1 MAEYASYPFEVLVVH
16 VPLLSLRSGSF
27 AEISEAALGAEE
39 HGPIAEEGSP
49 GTGATTGPRQLVYPA
64 TLNKHIDVAVHLAAG
79 RRTLALQLLL
89 PFLLAGGPGMVDSGV
104 NMCSISCCNLL
115 GVAFLVIST
124 HLVREQAYMYI
135 CLLYT
140 SPSPR
145 DA

>member
-1 MAEYASYPFEVLVVH
+1 MIPRVTHTHTHLNIRLSRGLIPWPSMRATLSKSWWFM

-104 NMCSISCCNLL
+104 NMCQ
-115 GVAFLVIST
+115 FL
-124 HLVREQAYMYI
+124 AAI
-135 CLLYT
+135 CWGHKANRT
-140 SPSPR
+140 
-145 DA
+145 

>member
-49 GTGATTGPRQLVYPA
+49 ACATTGPRQLVYPA
-64 TLNKHIDVAVHLAAG
+64 TLNKHIGVAEHLAAG

-104 NMCSISCCNLL
+104 NMCQ
-115 GVAFLVIST
+115 FL
-124 HLVREQAYMYI
+124 AAI
-135 CLLYT
+135 CWGCIFGDIHAVGARTGIYVH
-140 SPSPR
+140 S
-145 DA
+145 